1 MIEAAEK
8 SLAIL
13 LEGNERF
20 RTGASRQ
27 QHYNS
32 DYLTPLAES
41 QKPIA
46 AVIACSDSRVSPEIV
61 FDQGLGSIFVSR
73 VPGNVASD
81 SAKWMLE
88 IAVTE
93 LKIPLVI
100 VMGHTG
106 CLAVGQLFQGQTS
119 GPGGMLRLMVQQAVY
134 DAKANPSDDPFRE
147 AVCENARAA
156 ARALRTDSW
165 DVRRAIENGQ
175 TEVVSAI
182 YDMPSGLVT
191 MLEG

>member
-1 MIEAAEK
+1 MIEAAER

-20 RTGASRQ
+20 RTGRSQHQ
-27 QHYNS
+27 QYDPNV
-32 DYLTPLAES
+32 LTPLSET

-81 SAKWMLE
+81 SARWMLE

-93 LKIPLVI
+93 LKIPLVV

-119 GPGGMLRLMVQQAVY
+119 GPGGMLRLMVQHAVM
-134 DAKANPSDDPFRE
+134 DAKAIPAEDPFRE

-156 ARALRTDSW
+156 ARTLRTESW
-165 DVRRAIENGQ
+165 DVRRAIQEGQ
-175 TEVVSAI
+175 TEVISAL

-191 MLEG
+191 LLEG